1 MVNAMTRPQE
11 VLAHLGGALLAAQIV
26 ERYVVLMLEPSSASD
41 DTIVGLNAFV
51 RRSKSNRL
59 LILKRML
66 RDLDPGGK
74 LLQRL
79 DADLRRFLKDR
90 NILVHRFQDLGAW
103 NFKKVKDC
111 DKCVTFLRD
120 FIDRAAVVQHH
131 FVTALSLRDV
141 KYKTRVSVAQLKRYE
156 KDYRRVYKPLE
167 IRWSDLMPADTL

>member
-26 ERYVVLMLEPSSASD
+26 ERFVVLMLEPSSARD

-51 RRSKSNRL
+51 RRSKNNRL

-66 RDLDPGGK
+66 RDIDPNGR
-74 LLQRL
+74 LLQQL

-90 NILVHRFQDLGAW
+90 NKLVHRFQDLGEW
-103 NFKKVKDC
+103 NFRKAKEC
-111 DKCVTFLRD
+111 DECVTFLRD

-131 FVTALSLRDV
+131 FVTALSVRDV
-141 KYKTRVSVAQLKRYE
+141 KYKTRVSVAQAKSYA
-156 KDYRRVYKPLE
+156 KDYRRVYEPLQ
-167 IRWSDLMPADTL
+167 IRWSDRIAD